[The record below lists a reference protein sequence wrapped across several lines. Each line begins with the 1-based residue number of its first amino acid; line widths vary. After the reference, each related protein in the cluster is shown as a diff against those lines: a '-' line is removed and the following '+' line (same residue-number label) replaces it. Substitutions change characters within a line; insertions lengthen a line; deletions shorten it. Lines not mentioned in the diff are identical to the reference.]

1 MQIAGGLWESLWG
14 TRGRRGQSS
23 DRPPG
28 PAAAGPT
35 AARAVGTLGTL
46 RLCQLPVATGDEGEG
61 THGETQLRRPCHVQ
75 EGNQLT
81 YPEQLRTLASS
92 MCFPLIISP
101 IWLKVGLEEY

>member
-1 MQIAGGLWESLWG
+1 M
-14 TRGRRGQSS
+14 TGRRVPQLPGTAAA
-23 DRPPG
+23 G
-28 PAAAGPT
+28 PAAA
-35 AARAVGTLGTL
+35 RAVGTL
-46 RLCQLPVATGDEGEG
+46 RLCQLPVASGDEGEG